1 MSSAD
6 YRLTY
11 DPVTKQVTVE
21 LLKDTSETIAV
32 FIAVEA
38 ATDVYKYNNMISLT
52 DGTTDL
58 TAEAQVEKSAKG
70 NWLTKMALKMLTI
83 IDCWIG
89 KYWLTKIVERSRML

>member
-32 FIAVEA
+32 SLLSKQLQMF
-38 ATDVYKYNNMISLT
+38 TKYNNMISLT

-70 NWLTKMALKMLTI
+70 KL
-83 IDCWIG
+83 
-89 KYWLTKIVERSRML
+89 R

>member
-52 DGTTDL
+52 DGGTTDL

-70 NWLTKMALKMLTI
+70 NWLTKNGTSK
-83 IDCWIG
+83 C
-89 KYWLTKIVERSRML
+89 